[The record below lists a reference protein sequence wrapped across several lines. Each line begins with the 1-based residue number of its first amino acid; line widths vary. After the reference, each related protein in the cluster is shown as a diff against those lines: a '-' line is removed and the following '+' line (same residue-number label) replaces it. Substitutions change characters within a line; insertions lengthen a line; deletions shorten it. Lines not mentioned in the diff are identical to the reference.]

1 MKMGEGAVLDFLSNY
16 YGGLVGEC
24 DFNGMSY
31 KVACCSACN
40 FVWQVEILDAETM
53 DFLYSA
59 LIPSDR
65 SRKKQDNLSL
75 RQREHFSNQML
86 AFGRLFGGGSRPVRV
101 LDFGMGWGEWLL
113 MARAFGYEATGVELS
128 EERVHHARSI
138 GLRAFTDLG
147 PLAGEKFDVI
157 NLEQVMEHLPDP
169 GGILQSL
176 RDLLA
181 DGGILRIAVPD
192 STAELEQLRSG
203 RYLPQKGALQPLEHI
218 NCFTGDTLVKFGRNH
233 GLRPRDVRL
242 PTVCFGLKDSAIATL
257 RAAGLRRWKKT
268 TARYFSKQAGAG

>member
-1 MKMGEGAVLDFLSNY
+1 VLDFLSGY
-16 YGGLVGEC
+16 YGEAVREC
-24 DFNGMSY
+24 DFSGMSY
-31 KVACCSACN
+31 KIACCASCN
-40 FVWQVEILDAETM
+40 FAWQVEILDGETM

-59 LIPSDR
+59 LISSDR
-65 SRKKQDNLSL
+65 SKKKQDGLSL
-75 RQREHFSNQML
+75 RQREHFSGQML
-86 AFGRLFGGGSRPVRV
+86 AFGRIFGGRAVRV

-113 MARAFGYEATGVELS
+113 MARAFGFEATGVELS

-169 GGILQSL
+169 GGILQGL

-192 STAELEQLRSG
+192 STAEIEQLRS
-203 RYLPQKGALQPLEHI
+203 RCYVPQKGALQPLEHI
-218 NCFTGDTLVKFGRNH
+218 NCFTGDTLVKFGRSH
-233 GLRPRDVRL
+233 GLQPREVRL

-257 RAAGLRRWKKT
+257 RAAGLRNWKKT
-268 TARYFSKQAGAG
+268 TARYFSKPVAAA